1 MIELSNIEK
10 RFGDAVILK
19 DISIRIPEGSVTAL
33 VGPSGGG
40 KSTLLRCINLLEI
53 PTAGTIRLGEETLS
67 FTPGKRVGWQAIQKI
82 RRQTGMVFQN
92 FQLFPHQT
100 AIENVME
107 GLVTVLKWPRERA
120 RERAMELLTKVGMA
134 HKIDAWPSTL
144 SGGQQQRVAIA
155 RALAPSPRVLLCD
168 EPTSALDP
176 ELSAEVVD
184 VLGQLA
190 REGTTMV
197 MATHDL
203 RLASK
208 IANDVVFLEAGSVV
222 ETGSARAI
230 FNTPEKER
238 TKRFISTINAAHTYD
253 I

>member
-10 RFGDAVILK
+10 RFGDAVILR

-53 PTAGTIRLGEETLS
+53 PTAGAIRLSEETLS
-67 FTPGKRVGWQAIQKI
+67 FAPGKRTSWQAIQKI

-107 GLVTVLKWPRERA
+107 GLVTVLKWPREKA
-120 RERAMELLTKVGMA
+120 RERAMELLTKVGMT
-134 HKIDAWPSTL
+134 HKADAWPSTL

-230 FNTPEKER
+230 FTAPERER